1 MRVTNT
7 VARVLAA
14 GAGLL
19 LASAGLAQSPGY
31 PDRPV
36 KVIVPF
42 AAAGPTDVVARLITQ
57 KLSEKYGQQ
66 FYIENVAGAG
76 GNLGMATAGRSP
88 PDGYTILFVSSSYT
102 VNPSLYA
109 KAPYDP
115 DRDFAPVT
123 KAAGSPNGLF
133 VHPSIPAKSVKELVD
148 LLRANPGKYTFASPG
163 IGTTP
168 HLSSELF
175 KLTFALDF
183 ALAPFPGGGPSIQ
196 SVVGGHTPMCFQAI
210 PPATPLVKDGCAL
223 AITAAACPRST
234 SRHQE
239 PGSRDHGRAGPAGT
253 PQPIIDLLAA
263 EIARIVRMAD
273 AGQDA
278 RDRPRPAACRRR
290 SSPPASRPTSPSGR
304 KSSAM
309 RRSQIGGYGGHRGP
323 LGRLGRKF
331 SGLPRVA
338 RLRCR
343 EPPHGST
350 VIRPRGLGAVVPAHR
365 IRRLAL
371 FGSALRARPARQR
384 RRPAGGF
391 EAGAAPG
398 PSVSPASR
406 RRCPHCWEADEG
418 RARRRI

>member
-1 MRVTNT
+1 MSLEQNDPEETLMKVTNT

-19 LASAGLAQSPGY
+19 IAGAGLAQSPGY

-36 KVIVPF
+36 KIIVPF

-115 DRDFAPVT
+115 DRDFVPVT

-210 PPATPLVKDGCAL
+210 PPATPLVKDGKLRAL
-223 AITAAACPRST
+223 AITAKTRSPALPDVPT
-234 SRHQE
+234 LDELGIKNQE
-239 PGSRDHGRAGPAGT
+239 AETMQGVLVPAGT
-253 PQPIIDLLAA
+253 PKPIVDLLQA
-263 EIARIVRMAD
+263 EIARIVNLPDVRDKMLAMGLEPDGMSSAEFAAYIKADVAKWKKVIAD
-273 AGQDA
+273 AKI
-278 RDRPRPAACRRR
+278 P
-290 SSPPASRPTSPSGR
+290 
-304 KSSAM
+304 
-309 RRSQIGGYGGHRGP
+309 QIGG
-323 LGRLGRKF
+323 
-331 SGLPRVA
+331 
-338 RLRCR
+338 
-343 EPPHGST
+343 
-350 VIRPRGLGAVVPAHR
+350 
-365 IRRLAL
+365 
-371 FGSALRARPARQR
+371 
-384 RRPAGGF
+384 
-391 EAGAAPG
+391 
-398 PSVSPASR
+398 
-406 RRCPHCWEADEG
+406 
-418 RARRRI
+418 

>member
-36 KVIVPF
+36 KIIVPF

-109 KAPYDP
+109 KPPFDP

-210 PPATPLVKDGCAL
+210 PPATPLVKDGKLRAL
-223 AITAAACPRST
+223 AITAKTRSPALPDVPT
-234 SRHQE
+234 LDELGIKDQE
-239 PGSRDHGRAGPAGT
+239 AETMQGVLVPAGT
-253 PQPIIDLLAA
+253 PKPIVDLLQA
-263 EIARIVRMAD
+263 EIARIVNLPDVRDKMLAMGLEPDGMSSAEFAAYIKADVAKWKKVIAD
-273 AGQDA
+273 AKI
-278 RDRPRPAACRRR
+278 P
-290 SSPPASRPTSPSGR
+290 
-304 KSSAM
+304 
-309 RRSQIGGYGGHRGP
+309 QIGG
-323 LGRLGRKF
+323 
-331 SGLPRVA
+331 
-338 RLRCR
+338 
-343 EPPHGST
+343 
-350 VIRPRGLGAVVPAHR
+350 
-365 IRRLAL
+365 
-371 FGSALRARPARQR
+371 
-384 RRPAGGF
+384 
-391 EAGAAPG
+391 
-398 PSVSPASR
+398 
-406 RRCPHCWEADEG
+406 
-418 RARRRI
+418 